1 MLVNAADD
9 PLVHESL
16 LTIPKSLSGEFLLT
30 ASPAVQQITTVNS
43 VTFSDCQHMETSLL
57 REVQLMHDIVLGCK
71 GPWVHL
77 PGCFLVQETGPLM
90 SVTRRALRSSVV
102 SGLERNKEI
111 FRTKI
116 CPKQQNQT
124 KPILLPL
131 MAASPSA
138 GRMAVNTAHGN
149 AVQAQSILWS
159 PLQGRQRERSGGKA
173 GGSVTVLFALLISGC
188 HLHSPL

>member
-77 PGCFLVQETGPLM
+77 PG
-90 SVTRRALRSSVV
+90 
-102 SGLERNKEI
+102 
-111 FRTKI
+111 
-116 CPKQQNQT
+116 
-124 KPILLPL
+124 LLPG
-131 MAASPSA
+131 A
-138 GRMAVNTAHGN
+138 GDRTLNVRHQEST
-149 AVQAQSILWS
+149 
-159 PLQGRQRERSGGKA
+159 P
-173 GGSVTVLFALLISGC
+173 
-188 HLHSPL
+188 